1 MPGALMN
8 ETHNSKNPIL
18 SFYSSF
24 IVPKGSPLK
33 VICLQ
38 ILILSDNL
46 IAVPPICMTLQGLF
60 QNDVMWLRDTG
71 ILDKMKYDMLK
82 TEMSDPLPKVWKDKP
97 LNLYQL
103 GIIMIITLLGVTS
116 SIMVFIWE
124 LVGYPRR

>member
-1 MPGALMN
+1 MPGFS
-8 ETHNSKNPIL
+8 NSDFHKSNNPIF
-18 SFYSSF
+18 SFYSTF

-33 VICLQ
+33 VIGLQ
-38 ILILSDNL
+38 ILIVSDNL
-46 IAVPPICMTLQGLF
+46 IAVPLICMTLQGLF

>member
-33 VICLQ
+33 VIGLQ
-38 ILILSDNL
+38 ILIVSDNL
-46 IAVPPICMTLQGLF
+46 IAVPLICMTLQGLF